1 MSQQPPDRPTE
12 PPEGWRPPGGQQPP
26 PEGAPGGAQGQGWGQ
41 TPGQQGPYGP
51 PPGQQPGWGP
61 SGPAT
66 ATQPPQKRS
75 KGRTFAIG
83 CLSIVALFVVVGI
96 ATALFGG
103 GSDDGGSGT
112 AAPDQPSATTTRTRN
127 TTKTTAAPAPE
138 VAGIGDAVRDGK
150 FEFVVSKVACGRN
163 RIGDTNFGKDAQG
176 QFCTVNV
183 KVKNIGKEA
192 QTLDASSQYLYGSGG
207 QRFDADTEAAVYLGL
222 NETRTFLEDIN
233 PGNSVN
239 GVLIYDIP
247 KGQKPTKIELHD
259 SPFSGGVTVEL

>member
-1 MSQQPPDRPTE
+1 MGTI
-12 PPEGWRPPGGQQPP
+12 
-26 PEGAPGGAQGQGWGQ
+26 
-41 TPGQQGPYGP
+41 
-51 PPGQQPGWGP
+51 
-61 SGPAT
+61 GPAT

-83 CLSIVALFVVVGI
+83 CLSIIALFVVVGI

-112 AAPDQPSATTTRTRN
+112 ATDDPTETTARTRT
-127 TTKTTAAPAPE
+127 TEAPAE
-138 VAGIGDAVRDGK
+138 QAAGVGDAVRDGK
-150 FEFVVSKVACGRN
+150 FEFVVSKVTCGRN

-247 KGQKPTKIELHD
+247 KGQKPMKIELHD